1 MGWRGCCGGELTVNL
16 QIKKLFVH
24 FVLTRVNMGIK
35 RNIKKYLLN
44 LPSKFENLDHFL
56 VILKEGFVGTSGKQ
70 LLTDQP
76 VFILFLLVMP

>member
-1 MGWRGCCGGELTVNL
+1 
-16 QIKKLFVH
+16 
-24 FVLTRVNMGIK
+24 MGIK
-35 RNIKKYLLN
+35 RNIKQYLLN

-56 VILKEGFVGTSGKQ
+56 VILKEGFGGTSGKQ